1 MQHPS
6 TATMPMQE
14 GHSSGQ
20 SGFLKT
26 LFNSVNILCGVG
38 LLATPYAS
46 AQMGW
51 SSLLLLTVLGVLLSR
66 SPHNLLRFQERAAG
80 SSVRKC
86 NV

>member
-1 MQHPS
+1 MMQHPS

-26 LFNSVNILCGVG
+26 LFNAVNILCGVG

-51 SSLLLLTVLGVLLSR
+51 SSLLLLTVLGVRLSR
-66 SPHNLLRFQERAAG
+66 SHIF
-80 SSVRKC
+80 S
-86 NV
+86 